1 MADPL
6 SITASIIAIL
16 DLSSGVLKYLHEVK
30 DAPKERVRLRDDL
43 SSAYLALSMLKER
56 LEETEKDTSSLSS
69 IQLLGGQDG
78 PINRFKRL
86 LEPLSAKLMPKDG
99 KMKTVRE
106 AGRAI
111 AWPFESQEV
120 KAMLNEMERQ
130 KSLFHLALQNDS
142 LY

>member
-6 SITASIIAIL
+6 SITASILAVL
-16 DLSSGVLKYLHEVK
+16 QLSSEVLRYLHEVK
-30 DAPKERVRLRDDL
+30 DAPQERVRLRDDL
-43 SSAYLALSMLKER
+43 SSACLALSMLKER
-56 LEETEKDTSSLSS
+56 LEETEKDMSSLSS
-69 IQLLGGQDG
+69 VQLLGGQDG

-86 LEPLSAKLMPKDG
+86 LELLSAKLMPKDG

-106 AGRAI
+106 VSRAV
-111 AWPFESQEV
+111 AWPFKSQEV
-120 KAMLNEMERQ
+120 KAMLGETERQ